1 VIYTTNAIE
10 SLNYQL
16 RKITKSRGHFPTDQ
30 ALLKLLYLGV
40 RNLDKG
46 HRFGNTSSATW
57 HWREALNQMEL
68 FFPGRLPLT

>member
-1 VIYTTNAIE
+1 
-10 SLNYQL
+10 LNYQL
-16 RKITKSRGHFPTDQ
+16 RKITKTRGHFPTDQ

-40 RNLDKG
+40 RNLNKG
-46 HRFGNTSSATW
+46 HRFGNTSNSTW